1 MGHASSLIGRLH
13 WEFVIQ
19 IESRILPDIKQLQ
32 IKSIIAFVDK
42 RERATGRGRKKER
55 GMGRGG
61 SCSAAFEAN
70 ESTCFCGCSRLQIAG
85 FLPIVVIKRMKCIA
99 SASASARSRTSLDSA
114 LCSPLTL
121 ESHNKLCNSLYIHN
135 MHT

>member
-55 GMGRGG
+55 GKGRRG

-99 SASASARSRTSLDSA
+99 SASARSRTSLDSA

-121 ESHNKLCNSLYIHN
+121 ESHNNKLWNSLYIC
-135 MHT
+135 T